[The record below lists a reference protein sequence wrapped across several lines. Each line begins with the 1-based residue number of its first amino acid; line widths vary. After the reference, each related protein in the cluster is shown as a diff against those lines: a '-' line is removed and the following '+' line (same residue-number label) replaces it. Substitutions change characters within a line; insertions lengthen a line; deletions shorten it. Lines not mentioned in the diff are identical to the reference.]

1 MRMFV
6 LKLAQIPKFAL
17 NEFHQTQVEYYTK
30 YSELMYRILGIKSV
44 PVFIEAIM
52 KTENIEKDKVKEIKV
67 MRLPAFRSRQLK
79 EVDDG
84 RQLMGRYSDKKCLI
98 ELYPLLVWPDEKKP
112 LSKKDMDLNKKLGET
127 GVHTVKTLIH
137 EILHIK
143 YKDEGKVKELTDKYF
158 RLYETSFVIKG

>member
-17 NEFHQTQVEYYTK
+17 NEFHQTQVEYYAK
-30 YSELMYRILGIKSV
+30 YSKLMYRILGIKSV

-52 KTENIEKDKVKEIKV
+52 KTENIEKDQVTEIKV

-79 EVDDG
+79 EVGDE
-84 RQLMGRYSDKKCLI
+84 RQLMGRYSAKKCLI
-98 ELYPLLVWPDEKKP
+98 ELYPLLVWSNEEK
-112 LSKKDMDLNKKLGET
+112 LLNQKDMDLSKKLGEI
-127 GVHTVKTLIH
+127 GVHTIKTLIH

-143 YKDEGKVKELTDKYF
+143 YKDESKVKELTDKYF
-158 RLYETSFVIKG
+158 E